1 MPSST
6 ACTVARPA
14 PSSADALSRQRST
27 GCSASSTHEGSAGDQ
42 DLNGEPGATGAG
54 AIASGVA
61 RFYTTVRRD
70 REHVDVDRHGST
82 SNKEHRTQMVRRRA
96 DSELVRRRL
105 PGQLVDWAWS
115 RTRGAMSRGGMIGPP
130 RDTAP
135 PPPHTEVWQ
144 ETTGARYSVKKG
156 PPTRL
161 SLSPPL
167 GAAAR
172 SGRAARVVA
181 RTRSTSDDNRRPLD
195 STTRARPTIAMASAR
210 KPLAPDLSELPGDPR
225 RGGG

>member
-1 MPSST
+1 VPSST

-14 PSSADALSRQRST
+14 PSPADALSRQRSM
-27 GCSASSTHEGSAGDQ
+27 GRSASSTHERSAWAQ
-42 DLNGEPGATGAG
+42 DLKGEHGASGAR
-54 AIASGVA
+54 AIASAVA

-135 PPPHTEVWQ
+135 PPATHRGVAGDHRGAVFCQERATHTAQ
-144 ETTGARYSVKKG
+144 
-156 PPTRL
+156 PF
-161 SLSPPL
+161 
-167 GAAAR
+167 
-172 SGRAARVVA
+172 
-181 RTRSTSDDNRRPLD
+181 
-195 STTRARPTIAMASAR
+195 ASAWCGR
-210 KPLAPDLSELPGDPR
+210 PVWTGGSR
-225 RGGG
+225 RCQD